1 MTNLQMQRGMQA
13 AGEGADTAGASLKQ
27 STAATGQRSPAALAL
42 ALAFPA
48 ALEKYAKNHFH
59 KHLGIKR
66 TLKKPRTQHHPLPS
80 VPCSSPWQAGC
91 LSKTFV
97 FAQQLFCCCSP
108 TRAIINLKKASSLL
122 TLPTALAKYINKR
135 IHEAYIYKAY
145 IYT

>member
-66 TLKKPRTQHHPLPS
+66 TLKKPRTQHHPLPPA
-80 VPCSSPWQAGC
+80 PCSSPLPSRLPIKNIC
-91 LSKTFV
+91 LRSAAVLLLFPDEGDNKSEKSVKFV
-97 FAQQLFCCCSP
+97 DSANC
-108 TRAIINLKKASSLL
+108 TG
-122 TLPTALAKYINKR
+122 
-135 IHEAYIYKAY
+135 
-145 IYT
+145 